1 MCPYCRQ
8 NAPLVYRGINAY
20 CAACGRSRSVLSASS
35 LTHAGKPARLGGSV
49 VGVFG
54 WVVLGFGLFVASL
67 LGLIAGLVWTAGTGL
82 VTFAVLSLFP
92 ALVFFLLRK
101 GGKALSEAGQE
112 TQDHRRE
119 QALFA
124 LAANNGGVV
133 QAIQVAGALD
143 MTVADADAYLTH
155 LAKTRHDEVD
165 VEIGDQGEVLY
176 TFPQFFRGH
185 RVRIGS
191 FGAAGP
197 WPSEVASVARP
208 APPSA
213 ESPRV
218 IDAEFEAIE
227 EAAAVGPAR
236 ARRS

>member
-1 MCPYCRQ
+1 M
-8 NAPLVYRGINAY
+8 
-20 CAACGRSRSVLSASS
+20 LSANS
-35 LTHAGKPARLGGSV
+35 LTHAGKPAQLGGSV

-54 WVVLGFGLFVASL
+54 WVVLAFGLFVASL
-67 LGLIAGLVWTAGTGL
+67 LGLVAGLVWTAGTGL
-82 VTFAVLSLFP
+82 VTFGVLALFP
-92 ALVFFLLRK
+92 AVFFFLLRK
-101 GGKALSEAGQE
+101 GGQALSEAGQE
-112 TQDHRRE
+112 TQEHRRE

-143 MTVADADAYLTH
+143 MTVAEADAYLTR

-176 TFPQFFRGH
+176 TFPQFFRG
-185 RVRIGS
+185 RVRIGGVGGAVPWPAEVVS
-191 FGAAGP
+191 TSARPGPPAAGP
-197 WPSEVASVARP
+197 QRIV
-208 APPSA
+208 
-213 ESPRV
+213 
-218 IDAEFEAIE
+218 DAEFEAIE

>member
-1 MCPYCRQ
+1 MCPHCRQ

-20 CAACGRSRSVLSASS
+20 CAACGRSRSMLSASS
-35 LTHAGKPARLGGSV
+35 LTHAGKPAQLGGSV

-54 WVVLGFGLFVASL
+54 WVVLAFGLFVASL

-82 VTFAVLSLFP
+82 VTFALLALFP
-92 ALVFFLLRK
+92 AVFFLLLRK

-112 TQDHRRE
+112 TQEHRRE

-124 LAANNGGVV
+124 LAANNAGVV
-133 QAIQVAGALD
+133 QAVQVAGALD
-143 MTVADADAYLTH
+143 MTVADADAYLTR
-155 LAKTRHDEVD
+155 LAKTRPDEVD
-165 VEIGDQGEVLY
+165 LEIGDQGEVLY
-176 TFPQFFRGH
+176 TFPQFFRGR
-185 RVRIGS
+185 RVRIGTV
-191 FGAAGP
+191 GAGAP

-208 APPSA
+208 APPSGEA
-213 ESPRV
+213 RRV

-227 EAAAVGPAR
+227 EAAAAGPAR